1 MTITL
6 GSQLVSSGPGL
17 RNGTGGQLPMNLTP
31 LVGRR
36 DEVADLRRQLGEN
49 RLVTLLGPGGVG
61 KTRLAAETARSACE
75 VGKAEVYWAE
85 LAPVNADVIDLA
97 IADAVG
103 AHEGPGLSPW
113 AAIAEAL
120 GSRQVLL
127 VLDNAEHVVASVAQ
141 LGAYMLATCAGL
153 RILATSREP
162 LGVPGE
168 VVWRVDPLQVPGADL
183 GVDALLE
190 CEAVELFVQRA
201 RAAFPSFDLNSGNA
215 GAVCG
220 ICQQLDGLPLAI
232 ELAVANL
239 RMLPVEEIASSL
251 DNVFR
256 LLVGGPRT
264 SPARHQTLR
273 ATLDWSQQLLD
284 ADEKELLR
292 RLSVFVGSFSLE
304 AASRVAVPGG
314 DGSAAY
320 DALRRLVDKSL
331 VVAEVTNGQAKYRLL
346 ATVRQ
351 YAAEQLSAA
360 GEVEQ
365 CRQAH
370 LGWCQR
376 RAATAET
383 RLEGATQAVELAYLE
398 GEVNDVR
405 AALNFARDE
414 GNANAVLEIAGSLG
428 LFWYLHGHYKEGRD
442 WLDWAVVATP
452 KAPDVVRA
460 KALRASGYLA
470 FLQCDYVAAVRRLTA
485 ALRIFKKLKD
495 DRGTALT
502 LQRLGGVDHE
512 QGRYQQAERH
522 HAESLALFEGA
533 GDRWGVASAHGYLGF
548 SAWLQ
553 GDTERR
559 RAECGTALE
568 LFSALNDSEGTAWSL
583 LSLGVVARLDGDLG
597 AAEELLGRSSAI
609 SEEIGFKEGIAWSLN
624 QLGLVALRKGQ
635 AEAETMLR
643 TSLEIHREL
652 GDQWRQ
658 TSVLEDLAS
667 TAVVAGD
674 TRMAA
679 ILLGASETARATIG
693 TPVPI
698 CEQPD
703 HAAAL
708 LAAQSSLD
716 AKEFDAAFAEGNKAS
731 FDEILTYLAAPH
743 ATHSTPARGEQP
755 ADRRRQTAGGPAK
768 NPGQTATNVGKT
780 PASASDPALSIRA
793 LGAVEVIVNGRL
805 LEPADWGYSETA

>member
-1 MTITL
+1 
-6 GSQLVSSGPGL
+6 
-17 RNGTGGQLPMNLTP
+17 MNLTP

-61 KTRLAAETARSACE
+61 KTRLAAETARSARE

-153 RILATSREP
+153 RSWPRAGNRWACRARSSGGSTLCRC
-162 LGVPGE
+162 LVPTWASTRYWSVKRLSCLCSGH
-168 VVWRVDPLQVPGADL
+168 
-183 GVDALLE
+183 
-190 CEAVELFVQRA
+190 

-351 YAAEQLSAA
+351 Y
-360 GEVEQ
+360 
-365 CRQAH
+365 RP
-370 LGWCQR
+370 
-376 RAATAET
+376 
-383 RLEGATQAVELAYLE
+383 
-398 GEVNDVR
+398 N
-405 AALNFARDE
+405 
-414 GNANAVLEIAGSLG
+414 
-428 LFWYLHGHYKEGRD
+428 
-442 WLDWAVVATP
+442 
-452 KAPDVVRA
+452 
-460 KALRASGYLA
+460 
-470 FLQCDYVAAVRRLTA
+470 
-485 ALRIFKKLKD
+485 
-495 DRGTALT
+495 
-502 LQRLGGVDHE
+502 
-512 QGRYQQAERH
+512 
-522 HAESLALFEGA
+522 
-533 GDRWGVASAHGYLGF
+533 
-548 SAWLQ
+548 
-553 GDTERR
+553 
-559 RAECGTALE
+559 
-568 LFSALNDSEGTAWSL
+568 
-583 LSLGVVARLDGDLG
+583 
-597 AAEELLGRSSAI
+597 SSARP
-609 SEEIGFKEGIAWSLN
+609 ARWSN
-624 QLGLVALRKGQ
+624 
-635 AEAETMLR
+635 
-643 TSLEIHREL
+643 
-652 GDQWRQ
+652 
-658 TSVLEDLAS
+658 
-667 TAVVAGD
+667 AG
-674 TRMAA
+674 RHIWA
-679 ILLGASETARATIG
+679 G
-693 TPVPI
+693 
-698 CEQPD
+698 
-703 HAAAL
+703 
-708 LAAQSSLD
+708 
-716 AKEFDAAFAEGNKAS
+716 
-731 FDEILTYLAAPH
+731 
-743 ATHSTPARGEQP
+743 ARGERPRPNAVGGSHTSGGVGLSGGGGQRCS
-755 ADRRRQTAGGPAK
+755 RRLEFYREMRATQTRC
-768 NPGQTATNVGKT
+768 
-780 PASASDPALSIRA
+780 SR
-793 LGAVEVIVNGRL
+793 
-805 LEPADWGYSETA
+805 